1 MAQWVK
7 NRPAMQEMKEM
18 RVQSLGREDP
28 LEEEMA
34 SHPVSLPGK
43 SHGQESLEGY
53 SPRGPKESDTLS
65 IYPFKLYLQ
74 WPTGV

>member
-18 RVQSLGREDP
+18 RVQSLGRKDP

-53 SPRGPKESDTLS
+53 SPRGHKESDTLS
-65 IYPFKLYLQ
+65 NYPFKLYLQ